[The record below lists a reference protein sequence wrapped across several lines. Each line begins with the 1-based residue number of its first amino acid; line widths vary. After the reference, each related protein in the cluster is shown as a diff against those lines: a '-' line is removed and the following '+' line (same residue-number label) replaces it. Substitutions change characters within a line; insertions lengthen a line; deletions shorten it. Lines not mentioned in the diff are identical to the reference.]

1 MKGHFTFTPRLQ
13 IIYGVR
19 SLDNICLTKAG
30 DEKWIE
36 SKEVQAKA
44 VEFWN
49 GGD

>member
-13 IIYGVR
+13 IIYSMR
-19 SLDNICLTKAG
+19 SLDNICLAKVG

-44 VEFWN
+44 VESCN
-49 GGD
+49 RTD